1 MAEQSDRDLLITLV
15 KDMAEVKTI
24 VRDYKRLEEKVA
36 ALDKKVAYYA
46 GMAAFAATII
56 GLVIQ
61 QWLP

>member
-1 MAEQSDRDLLITLV
+1 
-15 KDMAEVKTI
+15 MAEVKTI

>member
-61 QWLP
+61 QYLP

>member
-61 QWLP
+61 QMMP

>member
-61 QWLP
+61 QMMK

>member
-46 GMAAFAATII
+46 GMAAFAATIL
-56 GLVIQ
+56 GVFIQ
-61 QWLP
+61 QVVK